1 MGDSEKIY
9 RNKDGYI
16 TIGLSIKAATFK
28 GYFIVTN
35 TTGVYYLS
43 YNSGSEKTIWVCFS
57 VVYDPTSLKM
67 KKFKN

>member
-28 GYFIVTN
+28 GYLIVTN
-35 TTGVYYLS
+35 TTRVY
-43 YNSGSEKTIWVCFS
+43 
-57 VVYDPTSLKM
+57 
-67 KKFKN
+67 